1 MFFFFFLH
9 LLVSHTFS
17 QYDALW
23 HCTPTHKSVQYN
35 FRSDVVIRTT
45 TGLFWKLSRLHQL
58 WSVIWQTPLSLSHAE
73 STEVL
78 KSGTKAW
85 HLWCEPAGGGERLR
99 CTVGGTACVC
109 LCCGGGV
116 LACVTPLTCHKNS
129 EEQSGFKF
137 WRTPTQ
143 NSILFS
149 LLVLHFHI
157 CHAVMA
163 TTHLLL
169 LFFLKLH
176 PWQC

>member
-1 MFFFFFLH
+1 MFFFFFFFLQ

-45 TGLFWKLSRLHQL
+45 TGLFRKLSRLHQL
-58 WSVIWQTPLSLSHAE
+58 WSAIWQTPLSLSHAE

-149 LLVLHFHI
+149 LLILRFHV
-157 CHAVMA
+157 CHDAVMA
-163 TTHLLL
+163 TTHTSS
-169 LFFLKLH
+169 FCSF
-176 PWQC
+176 